1 MTSIFSRR
9 PGARSLMAF
18 ALAML
23 TLPLAAKA
31 QDNQSPDASTT
42 PSQSVNPC
50 TATRNSPT
58 ETRTIYLANE
68 TQQNDSNEIMV
79 AIRNMLCPGVK
90 IYLVASRN
98 AVVVEAPSSQ
108 LGLAEKIIHD
118 LDRPRNAYRLTYTI
132 TELDSGKTIGTEH
145 LSMVVVSGQHT
156 SVKEGDKV
164 PVATGSYSA
173 GDAAPNGIQTQFTYL
188 DVGMNFDATLNEV
201 EGGAVLKSK
210 VEQSSLGTPSTIA
223 GVQEPVVRQTV
234 LEGISVLTLGKPVML
249 GSIDVPTTTHRFD
262 IAVVLEQI
270 K

>member
-1 MTSIFSRR
+1 MV
-9 PGARSLMAF
+9 L
-18 ALAML
+18 ALAL
-23 TLPLAAKA
+23 LPLSLAARA
-31 QDNQSPDASTT
+31 QATDAKTSDLDCSKLLTH
-42 PSQSVNPC
+42 SEREDC
-50 TATRNSPT
+50 TATHSQPH
-58 ETRTIYLANE
+58 TIYLHNITGEEDASQIA
-68 TQQNDSNEIMV
+68 T
-79 AIRNMLCPGVK
+79 AIRNSSDSSVRV
-90 IYLVASRN
+90 YLLGTQN
-98 AVVVEAPSSQ
+98 AIAVETYP
-108 LGLAEKIIHD
+108 AEFARIEALVRS
-118 LDRPRNAYRLTYTI
+118 LDRPRKAYRLTYTI

-145 LSMVVVSGQHT
+145 LSMVVVNGQHT

-164 PVATGSYSA
+164 PVATGSYSEGNA
-173 GDAAPNGIQTQFTYL
+173 TPNGVQTQFTYL

-210 VEQSSLGTPSTIA
+210 VEQSSLGQPSTIA